1 MSLKSY
7 YAPVEGKIPPTYRLF
22 ALKQFEMVALRGKKR
37 LIKSCYALC
46 GGKIFSNPWN
56 LPRNPPSLT
65 PQGAKFSQLY
75 EIYPETFLSQNR
87 NKKSFVVKSY

>member
-7 YAPVEGKIPPTYRLF
+7 YAPVEGKIPPIYRLF

-46 GGKIFSNPWN
+46 GGKIFSNP
-56 LPRNPPSLT
+56 
-65 PQGAKFSQLY
+65 
-75 EIYPETFLSQNR
+75 
-87 NKKSFVVKSY
+87 

>member
-22 ALKQFEMVALRGKKR
+22 ALKQFEMVALRGKKC

-46 GGKIFSNPWN
+46 GGKIFSNP
-56 LPRNPPSLT
+56 
-65 PQGAKFSQLY
+65 
-75 EIYPETFLSQNR
+75 
-87 NKKSFVVKSY
+87 